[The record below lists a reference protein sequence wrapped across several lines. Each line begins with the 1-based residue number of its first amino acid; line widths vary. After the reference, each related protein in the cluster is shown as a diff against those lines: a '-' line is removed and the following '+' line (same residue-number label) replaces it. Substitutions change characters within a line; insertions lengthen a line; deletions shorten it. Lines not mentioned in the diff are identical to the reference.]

1 MLRIIRPEDK
11 DQVVQFAAKLFAEHE
26 PMTRATGKSVS
37 DMVELFGPITAACC
51 CSGMSFMLEQQET
64 GTNTIL
70 SLSLALPYAS
80 YNAVQ
85 WPDVPRPAQVIL
97 KTLPNLLAE
106 QEAVSVYMFLWGTHS
121 NHMGKGF
128 IKTVV
133 EASLQAARQ
142 VGFSSV
148 VVDVTNVVSQHLAM
162 SHFGFQPLEPKARYH
177 DHETFKVVECS
188 EYIIRAM
195 KDLTAEQSAVPAEP
209 SPEAQEDSSN
219 G

>member
-1 MLRIIRPEDK
+1 MLRIITPQDK
-11 DQVVQFAAKLFAEHE
+11 DQVLQFAAKLFAEHE

-51 CSGMSFMLEQQET
+51 CSGMSFMVEQQET
-64 GTNTIL
+64 GTNPIL

-97 KTLPNLLAE
+97 KTLPDLSAE

-121 NHMGKGF
+121 NHMGKGY

-133 EASLQAARQ
+133 EASMQAATQ
-142 VGFSSV
+142 AGFKSV

-195 KDLTAEQSAVPAEP
+195 KDLIAEPTDVPAEP
-209 SPEAQEDSSN
+209 SQPEAQEAQQ
-219 G
+219 